1 MRAAPFHAF
10 RRLALSVLAAVAL
23 LAAPATAAEITIK
36 HARGETVLR
45 ERPRTVLVFDLAVL
59 DTLDALGVEVTG
71 VPGSHIPDFL
81 SKYRDSRYVKIGSLF
96 DPDFE
101 AVNAAAPDLIIVAAR
116 SSSAYPALSRIAPT
130 IDLTLPSTNF
140 IAGVRGNV
148 ETLGRI
154 FGKETE
160 ARALVA
166 KMNEAAAR
174 IRRDA
179 QKAGTAL
186 MVMVNGGKLTVYGP
200 GSRFGWL
207 HDELGLIPAVPDAQA
222 ATHGEAVSFE
232 FLLKTDP
239 DWLIVLD
246 RDAAVGQA
254 GTSAR
259 QVLDNELI
267 AATKAAKSGR
277 IVYVDP
283 ARWYIVGGGGAAFT
297 TIVQDMAVALE
308 AKPQP

>member
-1 MRAAPFHAF
+1 MHAAPLHVL
-10 RRLALSVLAAVAL
+10 RTLALFVLATLAL
-23 LAAPATAAEITIK
+23 ITAPVAAEITVK
-36 HARGETVLR
+36 HTRGETVLP

-71 VPGSHIPDFL
+71 VPGSHVPDFL
-81 SKYRDSRYVKIGSLF
+81 SKYRDARYVKIGSLF

-116 SSSAYPALSRIAPT
+116 SSPAYPALSKIAPT
-130 IDLTLPSTNF
+130 IDLTLPSTDF

-154 FGKETE
+154 FGKEAE
-160 ARALVA
+160 AATLVA
-166 KMNEAAAR
+166 RMEAAAAR
-174 IRRDA
+174 IRNEA
-179 QKAGTAL
+179 PKAGTAL
-186 MVMVNGGKLTVYGP
+186 MMMVNGGKLTVYGP

-207 HDELGLIPAVPDAQA
+207 HDELGLTPAVPDTQA

-232 FLLKTDP
+232 FILKTDP

-246 RDAAVGQA
+246 RDAAIGQA

-259 QVLDNELI
+259 QVLDNDLI

-277 IVYVDP
+277 IIYVDP

-297 TIVQDMAVALE
+297 TIVQDMATALE